1 VEHYRPDWLPDWTG
15 ATAVVVASGPSARNI
30 PLGKGRGLCRF
41 IAINNSWQ
49 LAPWS
54 DVLYGAD
61 EAWWSAHGG
70 VHGFQ
75 GLKVS
80 GDPRS
85 YRYHEDVKQVFIRQ
99 TRNDMLFE
107 TRGCIGNGGGSGF
120 QAVNLAAQLGATKI
134 ILVGFDMHAE
144 NGVHWHGLHKDGLQN
159 PSMDNMQRWR
169 DLMDAAA
176 PSLKERGIEVVN
188 CSQWSALRAY
198 RKGKFASEI

>member
-1 VEHYRPDWLPDWTG
+1 MEQYRPDWLPDWTG

-30 PLGKGRGLCRF
+30 KLGKARGVCRF
-41 IAINNSWQ
+41 IAVNNSWM

-54 DVLYGAD
+54 DILYGAD

-70 VHGFQ
+70 APGFM

-80 GDPRS
+80 GDPRT
-85 YRYHEDVKQVFIRQ
+85 YRCHQDVKQAFIRR
-99 TRNDMLFE
+99 TRNDMLFD
-107 TRGCIGNGGGSGF
+107 TPGCLGNGGGGGF
-120 QAVNLAAQLGATKI
+120 QAVNLAAQCKVSKI

-144 NGVHWHGLHKDGLQN
+144 GGVHWHGLHGDGLQN
-159 PSMDNMQRWR
+159 PALEHMQRWR

-176 PSLKERGIEVVN
+176 PTLAERGIEVVN